1 MNRDLLI
8 EKLKST
14 RPALEA
20 KGVTHIALFGS
31 RARGDFRP
39 ESDVDILL
47 EVEALSRFSLFDL
60 FGVERV
66 VSSATGLIANAFM
79 RRGLDDGFKAEIAP
93 DVVDVF

>member
-1 MNRDLLI
+1 MNCDLLI

-47 EVEALSRFSLFDL
+47 EVEPQSRFNLLDL
-60 FGVERV
+60 GSGPINFGEMVEV
-66 VSSATGLIANAFM
+66 IFG
-79 RRGLDDGFKAEIAP
+79 EC
-93 DVVDVF
+93 

>member
-47 EVEALSRFSLFDL
+47 EVEPNSDFSILTL
-60 FGVERV
+60 ASVQEI
-66 VSSATGLIANAFM
+66 VSDATGIVSNAVM
-79 RRGLDDGFKAEIAP
+79 RRSLRDKFKAAIAP
-93 DVVDVF
+93 DIVEIF

>member
-1 MNRDLLI
+1 MNRELLI
-8 EKLKST
+8 EKLKET

-47 EVEALSRFSLFDL
+47 EVGPDSNFSILTL
-60 FGVERV
+60 VSVERLLSEV
-66 VSSATGLIANAFM
+66 TGLTSNAVM
-79 RRGLDDGFKAEIAP
+79 RRSLRDKFRLNITP
-93 DVVDVF
+93 DIVEVF